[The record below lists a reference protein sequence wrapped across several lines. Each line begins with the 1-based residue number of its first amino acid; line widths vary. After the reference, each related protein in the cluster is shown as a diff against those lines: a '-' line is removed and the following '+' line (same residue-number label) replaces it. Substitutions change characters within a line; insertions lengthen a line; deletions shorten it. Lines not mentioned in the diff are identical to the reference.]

1 MTPADASLIGPDTN
15 VEALL
20 DRFPVAA
27 TVFLRR
33 RMHCVGCSMAR
44 FETIADVCAIYRQPL
59 QAMLADLN
67 AAVRGGAH
75 AG

>member
-1 MTPADASLIGPDTN
+1 MRPVDASLIGPDTN
-15 VEALL
+15 VDALL
-20 DRFPVAA
+20 DRFPEAA
-27 TVFLRR
+27 AVFLRR

-44 FETIADVCAIYRQPL
+44 FETVAEVCAIYQQPL

-67 AAVRGGAH
+67 ATVRGGSP